1 MKTWITYI
9 AALLFGVAT
18 TLLFGD
24 MPTATNVIVSVSDY
38 IVSLGVFIT
47 IPLIV
52 FSFTSAIA
60 SLRKDKVGGKLNGS
74 VIGWSLVT
82 SLLLPIAAGYLFY
95 AFPTAFPVTSSAGTS
110 PSILEYY
117 AGMTSKNLTTGLMPY
132 NPFFSIATASDMIL
146 PILIISWIFGY
157 ALKPDSDTIRPAY
170 AVMNS
175 FSEVMFRISR
185 FYTVYGFIFVYFT
198 SSAFFMRL
206 YQEKTMLVSPMF
218 FLQVIGIAVILM
230 VVLIPFLFAIF
241 TRFKKNPY
249 GAMNRET
256 ASLLAGLTSGNL
268 LFSLP
273 IHLTLSRHNLGV
285 QKRVSASVSPWMVI
299 IGRGGTAAISSV
311 ATLSI
316 IYALTGALDPVVV
329 IMVALA
335 AFLVSF
341 TAFTSLGFE
350 VMLAVHF
357 ILRVLNINLYG
368 AEVAVIALI
377 PLLNGI
383 GTMIDAALMTL
394 GTKIAGTAID
404 TDISTPYQ
412 DQI

>member
-1 MKTWITYI
+1 M

-24 MPTATNVIVSVSDY
+24 MAGATNVIVSVSDY

-52 FSFTSAIA
+52 FSFTSAVA
-60 SLRKDKVGGKLNGS
+60 SLRKDKVGGRLNGS
-74 VIGWSLVT
+74 VISWSIAT

-95 AFPTAFPVTSSAGTS
+95 AFPIAFPVTSSAGTS

-117 AGMTSKNLTTGLMPY
+117 AGMTAKNLTTGLMPY

-157 ALKPDSDTIRPAY
+157 AMKPDSDTIRPAY

-175 FSEVMFRISR
+175 FSEIMFRISR

-206 YQEKTMLVSPMF
+206 YQEKTMLVAPMF
-218 FLQVIGIAVILM
+218 FLQVIAIAAILM
-230 VVLIPFLFAIF
+230 IVLIPLLFAIF
-241 TRFKKNPY
+241 TRFRRNPY
-249 GAMNRET
+249 GAMAREFAT
-256 ASLLAGLTSGNL
+256 ILASLTSGNL
-268 LFSLP
+268 LFARPLN
-273 IHLTLSRHNLGV
+273 LTLSRHNLGV
-285 QKRVSASVSPWMVI
+285 QKRVSAAVSPWMVI
-299 IGRGGTAAISSV
+299 IGRGGTAAVSAT

-316 IYALTGALDPVVV
+316 IYALTGALDPVTV
-329 IMVALA
+329 ILVALV

-341 TAFTSLGFE
+341 TSFTCLGVE

-357 ILRVLNINLYG
+357 ILRVLNIQLYG

-394 GTKIAGTAID
+394 GTKIAGVAID
-404 TDISTPYQ
+404 TDIATPYQ